1 MPIAIDLDGRVAVVT
16 GGTTGIGEACART
29 LAAAGARVLFTGRHR
44 ERADAVKAAIGEAGG
59 TAEYFLGDM
68 REDGIAERIADA
80 AVQKLGGLDILVN
93 NAGILV
99 EGTAEATTDAQW
111 QDTMDVNVTAVFR
124 MSRAALRVMVARGKG
139 AIVNL
144 ASEWGLNGEK
154 GYVAYC
160 TSKGAIVQMTRSMGL
175 DHAPQGIR
183 INSVCPG
190 EVHTQMV
197 DDMLK
202 TMGLTPE
209 GLAKGI
215 PMRRLAKPSEVA
227 NCVLFLASDLASY
240 VTATN
245 FSVDGGNDAI
255 GGPYP

>member
-1 MPIAIDLDGRVAVVT
+1 
-16 GGTTGIGEACART
+16 
-29 LAAAGARVLFTGRHR
+29 
-44 ERADAVKAAIGEAGG
+44 
-59 TAEYFLGDM
+59 
-68 REDGIAERIADA
+68 
-80 AVQKLGGLDILVN
+80 
-93 NAGILV
+93 
-99 EGTAEATTDAQW
+99 
-111 QDTMDVNVTAVFR
+111 
-124 MSRAALRVMVARGKG
+124 
-139 AIVNL
+139 
-144 ASEWGLNGEK
+144 
-154 GYVAYC
+154 
-160 TSKGAIVQMTRSMGL
+160 MGL
-175 DHAPQGIR
+175 DHAPEGIR
-183 INSVCPG
+183 INAVCPG

-240 VTATN
+240 VTATC